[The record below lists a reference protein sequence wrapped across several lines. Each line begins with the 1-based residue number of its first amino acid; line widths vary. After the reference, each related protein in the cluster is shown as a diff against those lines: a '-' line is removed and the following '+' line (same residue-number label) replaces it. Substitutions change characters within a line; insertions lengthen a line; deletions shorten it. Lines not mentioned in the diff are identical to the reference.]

1 LRKKLFMA
9 EAQCKIETVWGF
21 GYKVSGKD

>member
-1 LRKKLFMA
+1 LRKKLLLA

-21 GYKVSGKD
+21 GYKVSDKD